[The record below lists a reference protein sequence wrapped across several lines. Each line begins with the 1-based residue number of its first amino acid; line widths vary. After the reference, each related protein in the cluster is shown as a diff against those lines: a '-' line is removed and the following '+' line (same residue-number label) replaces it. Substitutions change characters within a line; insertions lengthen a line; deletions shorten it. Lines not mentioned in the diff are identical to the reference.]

1 MQILDVFSWL
11 PQKEIDI
18 DELKTIFLKSL
29 EGIKDDD
36 YEVVFEIH
44 DNVEVNIIEAA
55 NELMSDKKSVAYI
68 KREVCGELTV
78 CSKIY
83 NAY

>member
-55 NELMSDKKSVAYI
+55 NELMSDEKLVAYI
-68 KREVCGELTV
+68 KREDTV
-78 CSKIY
+78 VAIVGYKH
-83 NAY
+83 

>member
-1 MQILDVFSWL
+1 MQMLDVFSWL

-36 YEVVFEIH
+36 YEVVFEIL

-55 NELMSDKKSVAYI
+55 NELISDKKSVAYI
-68 KREVCGELTV
+68 KREDTV
-78 CSKIY
+78 IALVGY
-83 NAY
+83 RQ

>member
-36 YEVVFEIH
+36 YEVFFEIL

-55 NELMSDKKSVAYI
+55 NELMSDEKLVAYI
-68 KREVCGELTV
+68 KREDTV
-78 CSKIY
+78 VAIVGYKH
-83 NAY
+83 

>member
-18 DELKTIFLKSL
+18 DELKEIFLKFL

-36 YEVVFEIH
+36 YEVSFEIS
-44 DNVEVNIIEAA
+44 DNVEVNIIEAS

-68 KREVCGELTV
+68 KREDAVIALYFENWKLL
-78 CSKIY
+78 
-83 NAY
+83 

>member
-11 PQKEIDI
+11 PKKEIDI

-36 YEVVFEIH
+36 YEVVFEIL
-44 DNVEVNIIEAA
+44 DNTEVNIIEAA
-55 NELMSDKKSVAYI
+55 KELMSDEKLVAYI
-68 KREVCGELTV
+68 KRKDAVVAIVGY
-78 CSKIY
+78 KH
-83 NAY
+83 

>member
-1 MQILDVFSWL
+1 MRILDVFSWL

-29 EGIKDDD
+29 QGIKDDD

-55 NELMSDKKSVAYI
+55 NELMSDEKLVAYI
-68 KREVCGELTV
+68 KREDTV
-78 CSKIY
+78 VAIVGYKH
-83 NAY
+83 

>member
-1 MQILDVFSWL
+1 MIMQILDVFSWL

-36 YEVVFEIH
+36 YEVLFEIL

-55 NELMSDKKSVAYI
+55 NELMSDEKLVAYI
-68 KREVCGELTV
+68 KREDTV
-78 CSKIY
+78 VAIVGYKH
-83 NAY
+83 